1 MGGDT
6 TSPARDDNLYIS
18 IDLNGTPSSINFS
31 PKKKV
36 IGIQVQQI
44 MDRDYQMHIIQII
57 QILNHFV
64 QNIPDVLIHK
74 MIKYV
79 TDNDLLDG

>member
-1 MGGDT
+1 
-6 TSPARDDNLYIS
+6 
-18 IDLNGTPSSINFS
+18 
-31 PKKKV
+31 
-36 IGIQVQQI
+36 
-44 MDRDYQMHIIQII
+44 MHIIQII